1 MGMSNNFLSQE
12 EINALL
18 SGEAMDN
25 NAESDADK
33 SESIENS
40 ITDID
45 KDLLGEI
52 GNISMGSASTALYQ
66 LINQK
71 VNITTPVVSVTTLRE
86 IKAGFETPNVVVD
99 IEYIAGIV
107 GRNILIIRNDDG
119 LVISNLMM
127 GGDGNIGESHE
138 LSELEVSAVSEAM
151 NQMIGSAATSMATMF
166 GRKVDISPPMARVV
180 TDDNAPI
187 SDAIPEDQPIVKV
200 SFKMTIGD
208 LVDSSI
214 MQIFPIETAKNI
226 VAIMTGE
233 DNIQEEVKEEE
244 PKVEVPVSEPIAS
257 KEITPEPNMSAAQPQ
272 YQQPQMQQQYDQN
285 QMYGQPQMQYDQGQ
299 MYGQPQMQYNQSQ
312 MYGQPQM
319 QYGQPMQYGYGQMPP
334 QYGQPMQYQQPVEV
348 HKAAFESLGEQ
359 SAVPPIK
366 NIDLIM
372 DVPLDISVVLG
383 RTKKSIQDILNLGVG
398 SLIELQKLAEEPVEI
413 LVNGKQIALGEV
425 VVVDENFGVRIT
437 DIVNGSERLKTLSKS

>member
-18 SGEAMDN
+18 SGESLDTEDN
-25 NAESDADK
+25 SALSSADTNL
-33 SESIENS
+33 EDT
-40 ITDID
+40 ITDTD

-66 LINQK
+66 LINQQ
-71 VNITTPVVSVTTLRE
+71 VNITTPVVSVTTLKE
-86 IKAGFETPNVVVD
+86 IKAGFETPNIVLD

-107 GRNILIIRNDDG
+107 GRNILIIKTYDG

-127 GGDGNIGESHE
+127 GGDGNVTDVHE
-138 LSELEVSAVSEAM
+138 LSELEISAVSEAM

-166 GRKVDISPPMARVV
+166 GRKVDISPPNARVV
-180 TDDNAPI
+180 TDSSEPL
-187 SDAIPEDQPIVKV
+187 STAIPEDQPIVKV

-208 LVDSSI
+208 IVDSNI

-233 DNIQEEVKEEE
+233 DKAEEAPAPQPEPELPKEEPIINKEINAE
-244 PKVEVPVSEPIAS
+244 PEMQPQMQYSEPQ
-257 KEITPEPNMSAAQPQ
+257 MQPQ
-272 YQQPQMQQQYDQN
+272 QQPQQQYAPQPQMQQQYGMQ
-285 QMYGQPQMQYDQGQ
+285 QPMYGYGQPQMQQYGMQQPQ
-299 MYGQPQMQYNQSQ
+299 MYG
-312 MYGQPQM
+312 GQPQ
-319 QYGQPMQYGYGQMPP
+319 QYA
-334 QYGQPMQYQQPVEV
+334 QPVEV
-348 HKAAFESLGEQ
+348 HQAAFEPLTPQ
-359 SAVPPIK
+359 SSVPPIK

-383 RTKKSIQDILNLGVG
+383 RTKKSIQDILNLGAG
-398 SLIELQKLAEEPVEI
+398 SLIELDKLAEEPVEI

-437 DIVNGSERLKTLSKS
+437 SIVSNAERLKSLKK

>member
-18 SGEAMDN
+18 SGESTDSEDN
-25 NAESDADK
+25 NVSSDVNEDMEDA
-33 SESIENS
+33 
-40 ITDID
+40 ITETD

-66 LINQK
+66 LINQQ
-71 VNITTPVVSVTTLRE
+71 VNITTPVVSVTTLKE
-86 IKAGFETPNVVVD
+86 IKEGFETPNIVLD

-107 GRNILIIRNDDG
+107 GRNILIIKTYDG

-127 GGDGNIGESHE
+127 GGDGKVTDVHE
-138 LSELEVSAVSEAM
+138 LSELEISAVSEAM

-166 GRKVDISPPMARVV
+166 GRKVDISPPTSKVV
-180 TDDNAPI
+180 TDDLVPI
-187 SDAIPEDQPIVKV
+187 SDSIPEDQPIVKV

-208 LVDSSI
+208 IVDSNI

-233 DNIQEEVKEEE
+233 DSANKTSESQPEKLKEEPIVNKEIHTQPE
-244 PKVEVPVSEPIAS
+244 PQMQQNVSEPQ
-257 KEITPEPNMSAAQPQ
+257 MQ
-272 YQQPQMQQQYDQN
+272 YEQPQMQMQQQQYAPQQ
-285 QMYGQPQMQYDQGQ
+285 QMQGYGQPQMQSYMQQPQ
-299 MYGQPQMQYNQSQ
+299 MYGGGQVQQYA
-312 MYGQPQM
+312 
-319 QYGQPMQYGYGQMPP
+319 
-334 QYGQPMQYQQPVEV
+334 QPVEV
-348 HKAAFESLGEQ
+348 HQAAFEPLTPQNS
-359 SAVPPIK
+359 VPPIK

-383 RTKKSIQDILNLGVG
+383 RTKKSIQDILNLGAG
-398 SLIELQKLAEEPVEI
+398 SLIELDKLAEEPVEI

-437 DIVNGSERLKTLSKS
+437 SIVSNVERLRSLK

>member
-18 SGEAMDN
+18 SGESTDSEDN
-25 NAESDADK
+25 NVSSEVNEDMEDA
-33 SESIENS
+33 
-40 ITDID
+40 ITETD

-66 LINQK
+66 LINQQ
-71 VNITTPVVSVTTLRE
+71 VNITTPVVSVTTLKE
-86 IKAGFETPNVVVD
+86 IKEGFETPNIVLD

-107 GRNILIIRNDDG
+107 GRNILIIKTYDG

-127 GGDGNIGESHE
+127 GGDGKVTDVHE
-138 LSELEVSAVSEAM
+138 LSELEISAVSEAM

-166 GRKVDISPPMARVV
+166 GRKVDISPPTSKVV
-180 TDDNAPI
+180 TDDLMPI
-187 SDAIPEDQPIVKV
+187 SDSIPEDQPIVKV

-208 LVDSSI
+208 IVDSNI

-233 DNIQEEVKEEE
+233 DSANKTSESQPEKPKEEPIVNKEIHTQPE
-244 PKVEVPVSEPIAS
+244 PQMQQNVSEPQMQY
-257 KEITPEPNMSAAQPQ
+257 EQPQ
-272 YQQPQMQQQYDQN
+272 MQMQQQQYVPQQQMQSYMQQPQMYGGGQVQQYA
-285 QMYGQPQMQYDQGQ
+285 
-299 MYGQPQMQYNQSQ
+299 
-312 MYGQPQM
+312 
-319 QYGQPMQYGYGQMPP
+319 
-334 QYGQPMQYQQPVEV
+334 QPVEV
-348 HKAAFESLGEQ
+348 HQAAFEPLTPQNS
-359 SAVPPIK
+359 VPPIK

-383 RTKKSIQDILNLGVG
+383 RTKKSIQDILNLGAG
-398 SLIELQKLAEEPVEI
+398 SLIELDKLAEEPVEI

-437 DIVNGSERLKTLSKS
+437 SIVSNVERLKSLK

>member
-18 SGEAMDN
+18 SGESTDSEDN
-25 NAESDADK
+25 NVSSDVNEDMEDA
-33 SESIENS
+33 
-40 ITDID
+40 ITETD

-66 LINQK
+66 LINQQ
-71 VNITTPVVSVTTLRE
+71 VNITTPVVSVTTLKE
-86 IKAGFETPNVVVD
+86 IKEGFETPNIVLD

-107 GRNILIIRNDDG
+107 GRNILIIKTYDG

-127 GGDGNIGESHE
+127 GGDGKVTDVHE
-138 LSELEVSAVSEAM
+138 LSELEISAVSEAM

-166 GRKVDISPPMARVV
+166 GRKVDISPPTSKVV
-180 TDDNAPI
+180 TDDLMPI
-187 SDAIPEDQPIVKV
+187 SDSIPEDQPIVKV

-208 LVDSSI
+208 IVDSNI

-233 DNIQEEVKEEE
+233 DSANKTSESQPEKLKEEPIVNKEIHTQPE
-244 PKVEVPVSEPIAS
+244 PQMQQNVSEPQ
-257 KEITPEPNMSAAQPQ
+257 MQ
-272 YQQPQMQQQYDQN
+272 YEQPQMQMQQQQYAPQQ
-285 QMYGQPQMQYDQGQ
+285 QMQGYGQPQMQSYMQQPQ
-299 MYGQPQMQYNQSQ
+299 MYGGGQVQQYA
-312 MYGQPQM
+312 
-319 QYGQPMQYGYGQMPP
+319 
-334 QYGQPMQYQQPVEV
+334 QPVEV
-348 HKAAFESLGEQ
+348 HQAAFEPLTPQNS
-359 SAVPPIK
+359 VPPIK

-383 RTKKSIQDILNLGVG
+383 RTKKSIQDILNLGAG
-398 SLIELQKLAEEPVEI
+398 SLIELDKLAEEPVEI

-437 DIVNGSERLKTLSKS
+437 SIVSNVERLKSLK